1 MNIRDF
7 FNFIEDNAI
16 DLDSKLSVFVYDHD
30 MNVILLNDVDYILQ
44 DGFSNRLVF
53 TSKLIG

>member
-16 DLDSKLSVFVYDHD
+16 DLDFKLSVFVYDHD